1 MSLLNLFFPFSSFLP
16 HHSIHFSF
24 THQQIQLNP
33 DSNSLYVHI
42 NYSALHAVQMPPTPL
57 TLSVALLL
65 PWQPGVAV
73 LMSETPPRTLMQALG
88 QVICT
93 AAGHRLTPKNKMAA
107 IPLIFFFFFFAA
119 WESHSLRFKQKRK
132 CNLCLPDTFL
142 IWWYVWYG
150 WCGIF
155 SVWLVWPKR
164 ITELSCLSP
173 SEISCLS
180 KEFRNLSAHLSA
192 FTCVCAFVFECVRT
206 LVSSGWH

>member
-1 MSLLNLFFPFSSFLP
+1 MCILIILP
-16 HHSIHFSF
+16 SIQH
-24 THQQIQLNP
+24 TRP
-33 DSNSLYVHI
+33 T
-42 NYSALHAVQMPPTPL
+42 PPTPPIVL
-57 TLSVALLL
+57 RLL
-65 PWQPGVAV
+65 WQPGVAV

-107 IPLIFFFFFFAA
+107 SYFLP
-119 WESHSLRFKQKRK
+119 HGRVSLRALNKKRK
-132 CNLCLPDTFL
+132 CTWAVLAWYLFFL
-142 IWWYVWYG
+142 FWWYVWYG

-180 KEFRNLSAHLSA
+180 EEFRNLPGYLSA
-192 FTCVCAFVFECVRT
+192 FTSVCAFVFECVRT